1 MHTAYN
7 TNNADYKIVLVFSA
21 IAYLEKW
28 FDFTEDSYSYKAT
41 HLALIEGIPSYQH
54 MLDLK
59 NDLNL
64 SHVDEDVLYEEHSG
78 IRRIPWDNIKSLSSP
93 AEKWSYILNR
103 TPLFPET
110 TKLVSYILSIPT
122 SNAGPERV
130 FSLMTA
136 KWTKERNRASTVLIK
151 SELQVACNMKI
162 DCKAFYAAVL
172 KDDALLKKCRQ
183 STKYCE

>member
-1 MHTAYN
+1 MRIT
-7 TNNADYKIVLVFSA
+7 KLFFVFSA

-28 FDFTEDSYSYKAT
+28 FDFAEDSCLYRAK
-41 HLALIEGIPSYQH
+41 HLGLVEGIPSYQH

-64 SHVDEDVLYEEHSG
+64 NHVDEDVLYEEHSS
-78 IRRIPWDNIKSLSSP
+78 IRRIPWDNIKSLSTT
-93 AEKWSYILNR
+93 AEKWSYILNS

-136 KWTKERNRASTVLIK
+136 KWSKERNRASTVLIK

-172 KDDALLKKCRQ
+172 KNDALLKKCRQ
-183 STKYCE
+183 STKYYE